1 MSCKYNNSM
10 YTITPPED
18 EVEFD
23 YLEQILLSEDY
34 ETQEEID
41 HRLADEYKQFQIYEL
56 SDEQMLDFAR
66 AGELAYGGKGMFT
79 PEFWKNENKIGN
91 ALYRI
96 NQSPYKDYCE
106 IDELFV
112 FLAQEYPE
120 QRELF
125 ETLYAEYAEYVEE
138 QTRLRKLKDF
148 LNTPGMQK
156 EVKYKLLEA
165 QL

>member
-1 MSCKYNNSM
+1 
-10 YTITPPED
+10 
-18 EVEFD
+18 
-23 YLEQILLSEDY
+23 
-34 ETQEEID
+34 
-41 HRLADEYKQFQIYEL
+41 
-56 SDEQMLDFAR
+56 
-66 AGELAYGGKGMFT
+66 MFT
-79 PEFWKNENKIGN
+79 PEFWETENKIGN

-125 ETLYAEYAEYVEE
+125 ETLYAEYVEE
-138 QTRLRKLKDF
+138 QTRLRELKNF
-148 LNTPGMQK
+148 LNTPGMKK
-156 EVKYKLLEA
+156 EVKYKVLEA

>member
-1 MSCKYNNSM
+1 
-10 YTITPPED
+10 
-18 EVEFD
+18 
-23 YLEQILLSEDY
+23 
-34 ETQEEID
+34 
-41 HRLADEYKQFQIYEL
+41 
-56 SDEQMLDFAR
+56 
-66 AGELAYGGKGMFT
+66 MFT

-96 NQSPYKDYCE
+96 NHSQYKDYCE

-112 FLAQEYPE
+112 FLVQEYPE

-138 QTRLRKLKDF
+138 QTRLRELKDF
-148 LNTPGMQK
+148 LNTPGMKK
-156 EVKYKLLEA
+156 EVKYKVLEA

>member
-1 MSCKYNNSM
+1 
-10 YTITPPED
+10 
-18 EVEFD
+18 
-23 YLEQILLSEDY
+23 
-34 ETQEEID
+34 
-41 HRLADEYKQFQIYEL
+41 
-56 SDEQMLDFAR
+56 
-66 AGELAYGGKGMFT
+66 MFT
-79 PEFWKNENKIGN
+79 PDFWETENKIGN

-125 ETLYAEYAEYVEE
+125 ETLYAEYVEE
-138 QTRLRKLKDF
+138 QTRLRELKDF
-148 LNTPGMQK
+148 LNTQGMKK
-156 EVKYKLLEA
+156 EVKYKVLEA

>member
-1 MSCKYNNSM
+1 
-10 YTITPPED
+10 
-18 EVEFD
+18 
-23 YLEQILLSEDY
+23 
-34 ETQEEID
+34 
-41 HRLADEYKQFQIYEL
+41 
-56 SDEQMLDFAR
+56 
-66 AGELAYGGKGMFT
+66 MFT

-96 NQSPYKDYCE
+96 NQSQYKDYCE

-125 ETLYAEYAEYVEE
+125 ETLYWEYVEE
-138 QTRLRKLKDF
+138 QTRFR
-148 LNTPGMQK
+148 
-156 EVKYKLLEA
+156 EWKYKLLEA

>member
-1 MSCKYNNSM
+1 
-10 YTITPPED
+10 
-18 EVEFD
+18 
-23 YLEQILLSEDY
+23 
-34 ETQEEID
+34 
-41 HRLADEYKQFQIYEL
+41 
-56 SDEQMLDFAR
+56 
-66 AGELAYGGKGMFT
+66 MFT

-96 NQSPYKDYCE
+96 NQSQYKDYCE

-138 QTRLRKLKDF
+138 QSRLRIILII
-148 LNTPGMQK
+148 
-156 EVKYKLLEA
+156 LLFIFA
-165 QL
+165 FCIVGQMDPYTNGCLV

>member
-1 MSCKYNNSM
+1 M

-56 SDEQMLDFAR
+56 SDEQMLEFAR
-66 AGELAYGGKGMFT
+66 AGELAYGGKLMFT

-138 QTRLRKLKDF
+138 QTRLRELKDF
-148 LNTPGMQK
+148 LNTPGMKK
-156 EVKYKLLEA
+156 EVKYKVLEA